1 MSVML
6 AAALGSKSGG
16 LSWLDRAMARRQH
29 SSAVA
34 SAAEAGLEF
43 ANEELN
49 TFDAFLKRRKL
60 RQHPRIVRGLQAWWD
75 AEIAKTRS
83 DTLTFEQ
90 YKRINR
96 DVFHVL
102 LDDEEYNEEEVDET
116 ADEEWADRSE
126 SGRMNERQFMNSMYA
141 LVDLTVPS
149 LELGAYLE
157 IIEAFCNA
165 SVDGVL
171 PGGRSISSSRDPR
184 VPPGGKIGPGG
195 VILDADGKPM
205 RVGGGLSAAEAAE
218 LNAAQARLSELKRR
232 QAAGKLTPEEL
243 AELEALQKNVVRLE
257 AKGGG
262 GARGLQD
269 QRLAAREAEFELD
282 DQAAAL
288 VQAHIRGALAR
299 KANGKRR
306 RAGLKPKWT
315 GPDLY
320 REHFYNIGKED
331 KAGKY
336 PVRKW
341 EFGSGQLLGV
351 FWEPMEALSTLCP
364 MAHARLLTPGVSFEP
379 SVKAATTVLR
389 PPSRAPL
396 KQRKLEPMIFSSD
409 QPATAPSAQNSF
421 SPLVT
426 PRSSLWT
433 ARASPRRSLGFSDPR
448 TPSSPPFSSRGVSR
462 PSKPES
468 RASMVNSV
476 ERSAW
481 WKDESSATESPPS
494 HARSAV
500 LLTPS
505 PRRAHLR
512 TPASLPNSPRRPKL
526 YQLSGSF
533 RIPLLPMTLP
543 SAAAPAGAAIPSTGI
558 DAEIRH
564 EDVNRTY
571 EPRAPSPMR
580 MPMRM
585 AMPEPSP
592 SPSML
597 LRKHPRTVQRPQ
609 WQSAPVVLSAKTSV
623 VFSSVD
629 SHRSPPPSTA
639 ACQALS
645 PPFSPVT
652 IGVRRVAPL
661 NDSSMR
667 WSRTSSTS
675 PRCLDTPLG

>member
-1 MSVML
+1 MSAML
-6 AAALGSKSGG
+6 HAALGSKSGG
-16 LSWLDRAMARRQH
+16 LGWLDRAMARSQH
-29 SSAVA
+29 NSAVA
-34 SAAEAGLEF
+34 AAAEAGLDF
-43 ANEELN
+43 QNEELN

-126 SGRMNERQFMNSMYA
+126 NGRMNERQFMNSMYA
-141 LVDLTVPS
+141 LVDVTVPS

-157 IIEAFCNA
+157 IIEAFCAA

-195 VILDADGKPM
+195 VILDADGKPI
-205 RVGGGLSAAEAAE
+205 RFGGGLSAAEAAD

-232 QAAGKLTPEEL
+232 QAAGELTPEEL
-243 AELEALQKNVVRLE
+243 AELEALQNKVARLE
-257 AKGGG
+257 AKGCG
-262 GARGLQD
+262 GARVLQE
-269 QRLAAREAEFELD
+269 QRLAARDAEMELD

-299 KANGKRR
+299 KASGKRR

-320 REHFYNIGKED
+320 REHFYNLGKED

-364 MAHARLLTPGVSFEP
+364 MAHARLLTPGVSFES
-379 SVKAATTVLR
+379 SVTAATTILR

-409 QPATAPSAQNSF
+409 HPATAPSGPNNF

-433 ARASPRRSLGFSDPR
+433 ARASPRRSLGFGDPR
-448 TPSSPPFSSRGVSR
+448 TPYSPPSSFRGVSR
-462 PSKPES
+462 SSKPES
-468 RASMVNSV
+468 RASMANSV
-476 ERSAW
+476 EWSAW
-481 WKDESSATESPPS
+481 WKDESSDAESPPT
-494 HARSAV
+494 HGRSAV
-500 LLTPS
+500 LLAPS

-526 YQLSGSF
+526 HQLSGSF
-533 RIPLLPMTLP
+533 RSPLLPMTLP
-543 SAAAPAGAAIPSTGI
+543 SAAAPASAAIPSTGV
-558 DAEIRH
+558 DAEIRD
-564 EDVNRTY
+564 EDGRRTF
-571 EPRAPSPMR
+571 EPRAPIPMR
-580 MPMRM
+580 VTML
-585 AMPEPSP
+585 EPSL
-592 SPSML
+592 SPSMPP
-597 LRKHPRTVQRPQ
+597 RKHPRTVQRPQ
-609 WQSAPVVLSAKTSV
+609 WQSAPVVFPAKSSV
-623 VFSSVD
+623 VLSSVD
-629 SHRSPPPSTA
+629 RPAPSTVV
-639 ACQALS
+639 CQALS
-645 PPFSPVT
+645 PPLSPVT
-652 IGVRRVAPL
+652 VGVRRVAPQ
-661 NDSSMR
+661 NESVR
-667 WSRTSSTS
+667 WSRSSSTS
-675 PRCLDTPLG
+675 PRCLDTPLFDRH